1 MLVTYLFWRQRPVL
15 PMKVLQPP
23 LLLLLH
29 NGINMNYSRAL
40 METARTACDVMCP
53 VLEKSNEIHGSR
65 CYLQIIP
72 PPFLSLYICI
82 SFSLYV
88 LLSASI
94 CLSLYIYTYICYSL
108 LLSPC
113 SLCLCQS
120 ISLSFYLAL
129 TLLLCSSLWLS
140 TSVSRRS
147 PDSSSLASIET
158 SPHLHHPN
166 PYWLQWR

>member
-1 MLVTYLFWRQRPVL
+1 MNRWPKSEVFVLVTYLFWRQRPVL

-82 SFSLYV
+82 SFSLSMFFS
-88 LLSASI
+88 LPLSV
-94 CLSLYIYTYICYSL
+94 SLYIYTHIYAILSFSLHVLSVSASLSLFLSISHSLSYYVPLSGSL
-108 LLSPC
+108 LLCPD
-113 SLCLCQS
+113 
-120 ISLSFYLAL
+120 AHL
-129 TLLLCSSLWLS
+129 THLL
-140 TSVSRRS
+140 
-147 PDSSSLASIET
+147 
-158 SPHLHHPN
+158 
-166 PYWLQWR
+166 